1 MTRFGRSPEGPRPST
16 FEEVSLSTEK
26 KKLAALAVMDE
37 QGRKIGY
44 NQKPE
49 VGDYPVL
56 GCVGAL
62 HPQQLETMA
71 HHMDRMKP
79 DERER
84 VTKALMDFGSLESV
98 TVSATLAGM
107 PLGYEPPPEIMERY
121 PYLSQYAFRQGDPR
135 YCKR

>member
-1 MTRFGRSPEGPRPST
+1 MT
-16 FEEVSLSTEK
+16 TEK
-26 KKLAALAVMDE
+26 QKLAALTAMDE
-37 QGRKIGY
+37 QGRKLGY
-44 NQKPE
+44 GRKAE
-49 VGDYPVL
+49 VEDYPVL

-71 HHMDRMKP
+71 HHMDRMEP

-84 VTKALMDFGSLESV
+84 AMKALMDFGSLESV

-121 PYLSQYAFRQGDPR
+121 PYLSLYAFRQGDPR
-135 YCKR
+135 YRKR

>member
-1 MTRFGRSPEGPRPST
+1 
-16 FEEVSLSTEK
+16 LSTEK
-26 KKLAALAVMDE
+26 KKLAALSAMDE
-37 QGRKIGY
+37 QGRKLGY
-44 NQKPE
+44 GRTPE
-49 VGDYPVL
+49 VQDYPVL

-62 HPQQLETMA
+62 SPQQLETMA
-71 HHMDRMKP
+71 HHMDRMEP

-84 VTKALMDFGSLESV
+84 VTKALMDFGSHESV

-107 PLGYEPPPEIMERY
+107 PLGYEPPLDVLERY